1 MEFNVASKPELT
13 FRFKKISPVKLLA
26 MQSIVDFNDFEK
38 SEKLYSFILE
48 NTEVNVSGTWL
59 NVKEKGRDV
68 YFPQGIESEMQ
79 VLMDIAVQFV
89 KDVITPVFQ
98 KSKR

>member
-1 MEFNVASKPELT
+1 MEFTVQSKPELM
-13 FRFKKISPVKLLA
+13 FRFKQISPVKLLA
-26 MQSIVDFNDFEK
+26 IQSIVDFNNFEK

-48 NTEVNVSGTWL
+48 NTEVNVAGTWL

-68 YFPQGIESEMQ
+68 YFPQGIEKEMQ
-79 VLMDIAVQFV
+79 VFMDIAVQFV

-98 KSKR
+98 KSKK